1 MLDFLLLYIIMKKLY
16 ASYIASFKGLSKEI
30 WYLSFISLINRAGT
44 MVIPFLSLYLTND
57 LNFKKPQVKWVLVC
71 FGIGSVI
78 GSWLGGKLT
87 DNIGF
92 YKVMVISLFLTG
104 INFIILQYITSFL
117 YLCIAILITM
127 SIADSFRPA
136 VFVSIKE
143 FSKPENQ
150 TRSIALLRL
159 AINAGM
165 GVGPTLAGLII
176 VTNSYDLLF
185 WIDGLT
191 CIVAIIVFYFLVKNP
206 NKKSPVNSD
215 EEKTLTKEGKNITK
229 NVIYK
234 DLSYWLFCSICFLFG
249 MGFFQLFTIFPLYYN
264 KVFDLNEFKIGLI
277 MFINIAIIVILEM
290 PFISYLEK
298 RFIMVTKYIITS
310 LVLLSLSFFVLYQ
323 NYWIGILLVSIII
336 ITFSEML
343 GFPYTNKF
351 AIKRSKDGFEGSYMA
366 MYTISFSLA
375 HIFCPLLSFSIIDTY
390 GYQINWLI
398 TGCYCLLAVA
408 LSYWLHKRI
417 KNNR

>member
-1 MLDFLLLYIIMKKLY
+1 MKKLY
-16 ASYIASFKGLSKEI
+16 ANYIASFKGLSKEI
-30 WYLSFISLINRAGT
+30 WYLSFISLVNRAGT

-57 LNFKKPQVKWVLVC
+57 LNFEESEVKWVLVC

-78 GSWLGGKLT
+78 GSWIGGKLT
-87 DNIGF
+87 DKIGF

-136 VFVSIKE
+136 IFVSVKA

-165 GVGPTLAGLII
+165 GIGPTLAGLII

-191 CIVAIIVFYFLVKNP
+191 CIIAIIIFYFLVKEP
-206 NKKSPVNSD
+206 NKKLVEVND
-215 EEKTLTKEGKNITK
+215 DNKIINKNI
-229 NVIYK
+229 IYK
-234 DLSYWLFCSICFLFG
+234 DFSYWIFCAICFLFG
-249 MGFFQLFTIFPLYYN
+249 MAFFQLFTIFPLYYN
-264 KVFDLNEFKIGLI
+264 KIFNLNEFEIGLI

-298 RFIMVTKYIITS
+298 RVIMVTKYISMS
-310 LVLLSLSFFVLYQ
+310 LVLLSLSFFVLHQ
-323 NYWIGILLVSIII
+323 NYWIGILIISITI

-351 AIKRSKDGFEGSYMA
+351 AIKRA
-366 MYTISFSLA
+366 
-375 HIFCPLLSFSIIDTY
+375 
-390 GYQINWLI
+390 
-398 TGCYCLLAVA
+398 
-408 LSYWLHKRI
+408 
-417 KNNR
+417 

>member
-1 MLDFLLLYIIMKKLY
+1 MLDFLFLINYRMKKLY
-16 ASYIASFKGLSKEI
+16 SNYIESFTGLSKEI

-57 LNFKKPQVKWVLVC
+57 LSYSESEVKWVLVC
-71 FGIGSVI
+71 FGVGSVI

-87 DNIGF
+87 DKIGF
-92 YKVMVISLFLTG
+92 YKVMVFSLFLTG
-104 INFIILQYITSFL
+104 INFIILQYITSFT
-117 YLCIAILITM
+117 YLCVAILITM

-136 VFVSIKE
+136 VFVSIKSY
-143 FSKPENQ
+143 SKPKNQ

-191 CIVAIIVFYFLVKNP
+191 CIAAIIMFRFLVKPP
-206 NKKSPVNSD
+206 NKKIRLSKN
-215 EEKTLTKEGKNITK
+215 EEKAIDK
-229 NVIYK
+229 NVVYK
-234 DLSYWLFCSICFLFG
+234 DFSYWIFCAICFLFG
-249 MGFFQLFTIFPLYYN
+249 MAFFQLFTIFPLYYN
-264 KVFDLNEFKIGLI
+264 QVFELNEFKIGLI
-277 MFINIAIIVILEM
+277 MFINIAIIVVFEM
-290 PFISYLEK
+290 PFINYLEK
-298 RFIMVTKYIITS
+298 RLIKVTKYIAMS
-310 LVLLSLSFFVLYQ
+310 LILLSASFFVLYQ
-323 NYWIGILLVSIII
+323 NYWIGILLISIAI

-351 AIKRSKDGFEGSYMA
+351 ALKRAKDGLEGSYMA

-375 HIFCPLLSFSIIDTY
+375 HIFCPLLSFSIIGAY
-390 GYQINWLI
+390 GYQENWLV
-398 TGCYCLLAVA
+398 TGGYCLIAVV
-408 LSYWLHKRI
+408 LSFWLHKRT
-417 KNNR
+417 KNEL